1 MTLNN
6 NIPDW
11 HRYMTNA
18 KIKLKN
24 SDIINLMKALDP
36 CNSHLYDDISIN
48 MLKMYDTPIVKPLES
63 LFKNCIRQ
71 GIFPDNWKKSNICP
85 IHKKGDNTSV
95 IITNV

>member
-24 SDIINLMKALDP
+24 SDIINVMKAFGP

-48 MLKMYDTPIVKPLES
+48 MLKMYDSPIVKPLES

-71 GIFPDNWKKSNICP
+71 GIFPDNWKKSNICH
-85 IHKKGDNTSV
+85 IYKKGDKK
-95 IITNV
+95 